1 MNISLRFCFILLI
14 ISLFTLTCAS
24 TKTNLTWVWEDETYD
39 DGFIDDIMVIG
50 ISDNFERRE
59 LFEGILV
66 KELKDR
72 GVNAVSGAAVI
83 PANEELT
90 RERVLAEVENQGLDA
105 ILITYLVGVKAEDK
119 FVAPATSEYPYP
131 GYARFNI
138 YSYATGVYS
147 FYGGSYEKRR
157 EINLDTH
164 IYEAESQMMIW
175 SAKSKTT
182 NAKTV
187 TKLTDT
193 LASAIIRDLRK
204 KELIK

>member
-1 MNISLRFCFILLI
+1 MKISLRFCFILLI
-14 ISLFTLTCAS
+14 ISLFTLTCGS

-39 DGFIDDIMVIG
+39 DGLLDDIMVIG
-50 ISDNFERRE
+50 VSDNFERRE

-66 KELKDR
+66 DELKDR

-83 PANEELT
+83 PADEELT
-90 RERVLAEVENQGLDA
+90 REKVLAEVENQGLDA

-119 FVAPATSEYPYP
+119 FVAPSTSEYPHP
-131 GYARFNI
+131 RYARFDI

-147 FYGGSYEKRR
+147 FYGGSYQKKR
-157 EINLDTH
+157 EITLDTH

-182 NAKTV
+182 KAETV
-187 TKLTDT
+187 TRLTET
-193 LASAIIRDLRK
+193 LASAIIRDLRQK
-204 KELIK
+204 GLIK